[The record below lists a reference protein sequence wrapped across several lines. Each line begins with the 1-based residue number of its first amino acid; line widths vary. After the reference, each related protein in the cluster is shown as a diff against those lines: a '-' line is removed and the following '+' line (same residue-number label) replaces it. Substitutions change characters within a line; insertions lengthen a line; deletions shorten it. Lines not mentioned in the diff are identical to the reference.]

1 MMEME
6 IKILFNETK
15 SNCLQFVILF
25 TIAVFLYLKHIFL
38 NNDAQQPQ
46 ITISFRAAHTTI
58 FFSVVL
64 SLYSDFLNS
73 SCT

>member
-15 SNCLQFVILF
+15 SNVSSVQLYTVHVVRSSKDKCLQFVILF

-38 NNDAQQPQ
+38 K
-46 ITISFRAAHTTI
+46 
-58 FFSVVL
+58 
-64 SLYSDFLNS
+64 
-73 SCT
+73 